1 MKEKAK
7 ALVGSNKNEPPAAR
21 KLEVSL
27 DRADNVIEC
36 GAPFAPLSYAKGGG
50 LESTRSAN
58 TAKYNP
64 SFLLLTLVS
73 ISTNI
78 QRLGNVLA

>member
-27 DRADNVIEC
+27 DRADNVIE
-36 GAPFAPLSYAKGGG
+36 GGPSNKSKIVMPKFR
-50 LESTRSAN
+50 EIRNRFPQRSDSEP
-58 TAKYNP
+58 TT
-64 SFLLLTLVS
+64 S
-73 ISTNI
+73 
-78 QRLGNVLA
+78 